1 MYLKPPSNE
10 SYGTVEIESR
20 FVPCRRSNKLICNSI
35 NEMRE
40 VVKEIFRWVQSVPRT
55 VVNRPSEK

>member
-1 MYLKPPSNE
+1 MKV
-10 SYGTVEIESR
+10 TVLVPGEIKSR
-20 FVPCRRSNKLICNSI
+20 FVPSRQSNKFICNSI

-55 VVNRPSEK
+55 VVNRPDEK